1 MASPASGTPGAF
13 QRLGPLLLLALASLA
28 TFNSFGSIPMDGIH
42 PLAVITSLLPV
53 QLAAVLWLVLRR
65 RD

>member
-1 MASPASGTPGAF
+1 MGLPASGTPGSF
-13 QRLGPLLLLALASLA
+13 RRLGPLLLLALASLA

-42 PLAVITSLLPV
+42 PLAGMASLLPV